1 MDVIKNNNP
10 SISLNRIEIKEKFCP
25 TLYNLNSEMSNNE
38 KSLFDFMSNK
48 KIKLNSYFDKKGT
61 KKFLHD
67 KKKAMEE
74 IVLFD
79 EIIDENKNRNT
90 YHHHHQHHHHH
101 HHKTKKNK
109 FSYSKSEKKIYK
121 MESHKS
127 LKKKNN
133 SNKVLKEKAGM
144 HIIINYANDSNIK
157 SKNSNSNVNKKQI
170 KPLSSI
176 ASNFPKIKM
185 NESFLNKNDSVI
197 HSIVDEMAVI
207 KS

>member
-1 MDVIKNNNP
+1 MDTFKNNKP
-10 SISLNRIEIKEKFCP
+10 SSIINRLEIKEKFCP

-38 KSLFDFMSNK
+38 KSLLDFMTNK

-90 YHHHHQHHHHH
+90 SHHHQHHHHH
-101 HHKTKKNK
+101 KSKKNK

-121 MESHKS
+121 MESHKT
-127 LKKKNN
+127 LKRKNN
-133 SNKVLKEKAGM
+133 SNKVLKGNAGM

-157 SKNSNSNVNKKQI
+157 SKNANSNVNKKKI

-176 ASNFPKIKM
+176 ASNFSKIKM

-197 HSIVDEMAVI
+197 HSIVDEMAVVKI
-207 KS
+207 

>member
-1 MDVIKNNNP
+1 MDVIKNNKP
-10 SISLNRIEIKEKFCP
+10 SSILHKIEIKEKFCP

-38 KSLFDFMSNK
+38 KSLLDFMSNK

-90 YHHHHQHHHHH
+90 SHHHQHHHH
-101 HHKTKKNK
+101 KSKKNK

-127 LKKKNN
+127 LKKKNY
-133 SNKVLKEKAGM
+133 SNKVLKGNTGM

-157 SKNSNSNVNKKQI
+157 SKNNNSNVNKKKI

-176 ASNFPKIKM
+176 ASNFSKIKM

-197 HSIVDEMAVI
+197 HSIVDEMAVVKI
-207 KS
+207 

>member
-1 MDVIKNNNP
+1 MLVSLLFTVGAILSIYFWPFIVANAVVKYKLFAILFP
-10 SISLNRIEIKEKFCP
+10 SILWLCSIVGPMILHYEH
-25 TLYNLNSEMSNNE
+25 NE
-38 KSLFDFMSNK
+38 RVK
-48 KIKLNSYFDKKGT
+48 
-61 KKFLHD
+61 

-74 IVLFD
+74 IVLFE

-90 YHHHHQHHHHH
+90 SHHHQHHHH
-101 HHKTKKNK
+101 KSKKNK

-127 LKKKNN
+127 LKKKNY
-133 SNKVLKEKAGM
+133 SNKVLKGNTGM

-157 SKNSNSNVNKKQI
+157 SKNNNSNVNKKKI

-176 ASNFPKIKM
+176 ASNFSKIKM

-197 HSIVDEMAVI
+197 HSIVDEMAVVKI
-207 KS
+207 